1 MKKLSLIAFAA
12 VLLVACGGNKKSKL
26 VVGNWKIA
34 DMSAPMPAGMPDSLK
49 GQYEEALKKQ
59 VESMKAASSFN
70 YKEDGTYNYNLGGQ
84 AGDGTWKLNDAG
96 TELTLTEKGK
106 SDINKVVELS
116 ESKLVI
122 EAPQPN
128 GGGNLTLSLA
138 K

>member
-1 MKKLSLIAFAA
+1 KLSLIAFATL
-12 VLLVACGGNKKSKL
+12 LLVACGGNKKSKL
-26 VVGNWKIA
+26 VVGDWKIA
-34 DMSAPMPAGMPDSLK
+34 DMSAPMPPNMPDSLK

-59 VESMKAASSFN
+59 VESMKTSSSFN

-84 AGDGTWKLNDAG
+84 TGDGTWKLNDEG

-106 SDINKVVELS
+106 SDVNKVVELT
-116 ESKLVI
+116 ENKLTI

>member
-1 MKKLSLIAFAA
+1 MKKLSVIAFAA
-12 VLLVACGGNKKSKL
+12 LLLVACGGNKKSKM
-26 VVGNWKIA
+26 VVGDWKIA
-34 DMSAPMPAGMPDSLK
+34 DMKAPMPPNMPDSLK

-59 VESMKAASSFN
+59 VEAMKAGSSFS
-70 YKEDGTYNYNLGGQ
+70 YKEDGSYSYNLGGQ
-84 AGDGTWKLNDAG
+84 AGAGTWKLNDGG
-96 TELTLTEKGK
+96 TELTLTEGGK

-116 ESKLVI
+116 ENKLTI